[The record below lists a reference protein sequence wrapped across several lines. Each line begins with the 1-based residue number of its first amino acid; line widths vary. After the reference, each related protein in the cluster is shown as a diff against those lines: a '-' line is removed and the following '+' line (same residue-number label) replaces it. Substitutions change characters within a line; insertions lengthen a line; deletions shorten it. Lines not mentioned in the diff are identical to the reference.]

1 MGTKSNQDKKY
12 FKVIFLKIKINTKVH
27 DEQNIKNLTKGRI
40 SYHTKAFLEPKAKR
54 RTSSCD
60 PEASTSLISSCRR
73 VCGSLS
79 GFLRVHDWHIYFHNI
94 LLAQASHR
102 AGPGSRDWEANP
114 TSPPGRSSKII
125 FHRV

>member
-12 FKVIFLKIKINTKVH
+12 FNVIFLKIKINTKVH
-27 DEQNIKNLTKGRI
+27 DEQNIKNLTKDRI
-40 SYHTKAFLEPKAKR
+40 SYHTKAFLAPEAKR
-54 RTSSCD
+54 KISSCD

-79 GFLRVHDWHIYFHNI
+79 GFLRAHDWHIYFHNI

-102 AGPGSRDWEANP
+102 ASPGSKGLGGKPHLPSREEKQNHI
-114 TSPPGRSSKII
+114 S
-125 FHRV
+125 